1 MTLRTR
7 GPATGVPDMED
18 GVPNSYDPTASC
30 HDAVIFS
37 RLSRRRHI
45 DLQRFAGCLCHS

>member
-1 MTLRTR
+1 MALRTR
-7 GPATGVPDMED
+7 GPMTGVPDMED

-30 HDAVIFS
+30 HDAVVFS

-45 DLQRFAGCLCHS
+45 DLQRFTSCLCHS